1 MIKKKQIYIFSN
13 PIGERYYSYLYRDL
27 KFSMPTLSASQKEEV
42 QTIVTAVI
50 TDVNATLLEMK
61 FIRHQ
66 LKVSVTAS
74 PTILNEDV
82 LNLKIQ
88 HAIDNFLHMNQLHP
102 KFDDANLVHNKI
114 IRLNNRLVSLTAQAP
129 DGEVCGIELEYS
141 EKIIFKKIEMLPREI
156 RDENLAELRSTP
168 IVLVER
174 FSFQVKDDGEHQL
187 DLFLKTKREVKE
199 VIRNIHKNHWI
210 TFHTLMSRALTISY

>member
-1 MIKKKQIYIFSN
+1 
-13 PIGERYYSYLYRDL
+13 
-27 KFSMPTLSASQKEEV
+27 MPTLLASQKNDV
-42 QTIVTAVI
+42 QTVITAVI
-50 TDVNATLLEMK
+50 TNANATLLEMK

-74 PTILNEDV
+74 PTILNEEV

-102 KFDDANLVHNKI
+102 KFDDRNLDNKI
-114 IRLNNRLVSLTAQAP
+114 IRLNRLVSLMAKAP
-129 DGEVCGIELEYS
+129 DGEVFGIELEYS

-156 RDENLAELRSTP
+156 RDENIAKLRSTP

-199 VIRNIHKNHWI
+199 VIRNIDKNSEI
-210 TFHTLMSRALTISY
+210 TFYTLMSRALTISY